1 MLILHRIM
9 TENAINNITTLG
21 SQTNWFAR
29 VYFLGIGGRGMS
41 ALARYYVTRGFLVAG
56 YDSTPTDMT
65 RQLESLGI
73 QVSYQDD
80 ARSVPE
86 AFLDKK
92 QTLIV
97 RTPAVPE
104 MNALCQFFQSNGFVV
119 LKRAEVLGNITKLQH
134 MHALCVAGSHGK
146 IDTTMMLAHLLYQSE
161 IGTNAFL
168 GNISKNYGSNLLLQP
183 ESNLVVVQADEYDR
197 SFLHLSPRMAV
208 VTNTDP
214 EYLEVFG
221 NEEAFHEC
229 YSQFTELIEKGGLLL
244 SRQGI
249 RLATRLQRGVKHM
262 TYGIAGESDTLPD
275 YYADNIEIKDGKISF
290 DFHAPQMYLEHVKL
304 GVDERKQVANAVAA
318 MAIAWLNGVSET
330 ELRLGIQSYR
340 GALPL

>member
-1 MLILHRIM
+1 MA
-9 TENAINNITTLG
+9 ENATNIVSPG
-21 SQTNWFAR
+21 AKTNWFAR

-65 RQLESLGI
+65 RQLESMGC

-80 ARSVPE
+80 ARTVPE
-86 AFLDKK
+86 PFLDKK
-92 QTLIV
+92 QTLVV

-104 MNALCQFFQSNGFVV
+104 MSALCQFFQSNGFTVQ
-119 LKRAEVLGNITKLQH
+119 KRAEVLGDITKLRH

-183 ESNLVVVQADEYDR
+183 ESNLVVIQADAYDR
-197 SFLHLSPRMAV
+197 SFLHLSPMMAV

-214 EYLEVFG
+214 EFLEIFG
-221 NEEAFHEC
+221 QEDAFHES

-249 RLATRLQRGVKHM
+249 RLEARLQQGVKHQ
-262 TYGIAGESDTLPD
+262 TYGLAGEYDSLPD
-275 YYADNIEIKDGKISF
+275 YYADHIEITDGKISF
-290 DFHAPQMYLEHVKL
+290 DFHAPQMELLHVKL
-304 GVDERKQVANAVAA
+304 GVQEEKQVANAVAA

-340 GALPL
+340 GAYPL

>member
-1 MLILHRIM
+1 MA
-9 TENAINNITTLG
+9 ENAANTTSPG
-21 SQTNWFAR
+21 AKTNWFGR

-56 YDSTPTDMT
+56 YDSTATDMT

-73 QVSYQDD
+73 QVSYVDD

-104 MNALCQFFQSNGFVV
+104 MSALCQFFENSGFVV
-119 LKRAEVLGNITKLQH
+119 QKRAQVLGDITKLRQ

-146 IDTTMMLAHLLYQSE
+146 IDTTTMLAHLLYQSE

-168 GNISKNYGSNLLLQP
+168 GNVSKNYGSNLLLQP
-183 ESNLVVVQADEYDR
+183 ESNLVVVQADVYDR
-197 SFLHLSPRMAV
+197 SFLHLCPQMAV
-208 VTNTDP
+208 ITNTDP
-214 EYLEVFG
+214 EYLEIFG
-221 NEEAFHEC
+221 AEEAFHEC

-249 RLATRLQRGVKHM
+249 RLEPHLKDGVKHQ
-262 TYGIAGESDTLPD
+262 TYGIAGEQGTLPD
-275 YYADNIEIKDGKISF
+275 YYADNIQIQDDGKIYF
-290 DFHAPQMYLEHVKL
+290 DFHAPQTSVQHVRL
-304 GVDERKQVANAVAA
+304 GVSEEKHIANAVAA